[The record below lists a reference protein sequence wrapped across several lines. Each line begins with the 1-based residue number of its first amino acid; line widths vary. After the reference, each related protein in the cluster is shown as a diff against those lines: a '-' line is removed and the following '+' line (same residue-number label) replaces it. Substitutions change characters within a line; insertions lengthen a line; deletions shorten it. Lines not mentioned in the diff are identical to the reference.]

1 MKYQTKPTQV
11 DAWQWTGTLF
21 REWLLFCRRVGI
33 PEMPMGSTAGRD
45 GIIRDGGIIET
56 PTGDEIVSRGDF
68 VIRHKDMTLSV
79 MSAEAF
85 EAAYEPIV
93 EGGQ

>member
-33 PEMPMGSTAGRD
+33 PEMPMGSTAGRA
-45 GIIRDGGIIET
+45 GGIIET
-56 PTGDEIVSRGDF
+56 PIGDAIVSKGDF